1 MESEEKLYKEIYNKM
16 AILCSRSEQC
26 SVDIR
31 KKIFALGGDQLTGD
45 QIIQKLTEERFID
58 DNRYIKAYIA
68 DKFKINKWG
77 RIKLRYYLKMKGLS
91 DNLID
96 DGLSVIDPD
105 KYREVLVKIMREKAK
120 AVKNKPKFEKMGQI
134 IQFAHSRGFEPELIH
149 RFMSEVVD

>member
-26 SVDIR
+26 SGDIR
-31 KKIFALGGDQLTGD
+31 KKIIALGGDHVIGD

-58 DNRYIKAYIA
+58 DNRYINAYIA

-77 RIKLRYYLKMKGLS
+77 KIKLRYYLKMKGLS
-91 DNLID
+91 DNLIE
-96 DGLSVIDPD
+96 DGLSFIDPD
-105 KYREVLVKIMREKAK
+105 KYREVLVKMMKEKAK

-134 IQFAHSRGFEPELIH
+134 IRFAHSRGFEPELIH
-149 RFMSEVVD
+149 RYMSEVLD